1 MNSHPTDINDE
12 TKRVRRL
19 ISVLGILLV
28 LSGQFLDF
36 STPIPDNVLLPP
48 YMWLSILGILLFI
61 CGLVLR
67 PVPFIQ
73 ALAARLPHARTFS
86 WVLAAAVVSVFAA
99 AAMIRF
105 EAYNRLNY
113 IPILTLWLISIICYL
128 TAFCSRPFS
137 AVRWREWLRDHRS
150 EIVAVAL
157 ITIVA
162 AILRFYLLGK
172 IPRIINGDE
181 GAMGLIAQ
189 TTTSGDLNNP
199 FALWQNFSAL
209 YLQITN
215 LLSRFFGTTPFALRF
230 LPAIGGTLA
239 IPALYLFA
247 RQIAGRRTALIAATL
262 LAISHTHIHFS
273 RIAPVAYIHDTWL
286 IPLELYFLLSG
297 IQKRSSWRAAV
308 AGILLA
314 LHYSV
319 YLTAQLVTALILV
332 YMLVGLLLLRSW
344 FKPALRQLAVFWGGF
359 LIVVLP
365 EACYV
370 WGHPDEFF
378 SRLNADGSMQSG
390 WLAVT
395 MAQTGQ
401 SAFQILGGRVVHAF
415 LSLIYYPAIE
425 FYGSPMP
432 MLSFILAALFLLGLG
447 ISLWRTRS
455 PGNLLLNG
463 YFWAP
468 TLAVGIFAMPPA
480 ADSYRMLTV
489 LPAAFL
495 MAAVALDQML
505 DLLGL
510 GWKSSRTGYTIAV
523 SCVLMSLLGFNLWTY
538 FGDFG
543 GQCRF
548 GGTPADR
555 FASYLGSYVRT
566 IDNESRVYLLSDADY
581 FYGSHPSVDFLS
593 QHRLIINFPEP
604 VDTLAS
610 SSGETIIANPARIDE
625 LETWIHGHPGGTI
638 NYLYDCTKNILLAYR
653 LP

>member
-1 MNSHPTDINDE
+1 MNSHSTEVNDE

-19 ISVLGILLV
+19 ITILGILLV
-28 LSGQFLDF
+28 LAGQFWDF
-36 STPIPDNVLLPP
+36 STPLPDNVLLPP

-73 ALAARLPHARTFS
+73 SLAARLPHARTFS
-86 WVLAAAVVSVFAA
+86 WVLAAAVASVFTA

-128 TAFCSRPFS
+128 TAFCSEVLAR
-137 AVRWREWLRDHRS
+137 VQWREWFREHRN
-150 EIVAVAL
+150 EILALAL
-157 ITIVA
+157 ITIA
-162 AILRFYLLGK
+162 GACLRFYLLGD

-181 GAMGLIAQ
+181 GSMGLIAQ

-215 LLSRFFGTTPFALRF
+215 LLFRFFGTTPFALRL

-262 LAISHTHIHFS
+262 LTISHTHIHFS

-286 IPLELYFLLSG
+286 IPLELYFLLTG
-297 IQKRSSWRAAV
+297 IQKRSSWRAAI

-319 YLTAQLVTALILV
+319 YLTAQVVTALILV
-332 YMLVGLLLLRSW
+332 YMLVGFLLLRSW
-344 FKPALRQLAVFWGGF
+344 FKPALRQLGVFWGGF
-359 LIVVLP
+359 LIAMLP

-378 SRLNADGSMQSG
+378 SRLNADGSVQSG
-390 WLAVT
+390 WLAQT

-401 SAFQILGGRVVHAF
+401 SAVQVLAGRVVHAF
-415 LSLIYYPAIE
+415 LSLIYYPAID
-425 FYGSPMP
+425 FYGSPIP
-432 MLSFILAALFLLGLG
+432 MLTFLLAALFLLGLG
-447 ISLWRTRS
+447 IALWRTRS
-455 PGNLLLNG
+455 PEHLLLNG

-468 TLAVGIFAMPPA
+468 TLAVGIFATPPS

-495 MAAVALDQML
+495 MAAIALDQL
-505 DLLGL
+505 LELLGL
-510 GWKSSRTGYTIAV
+510 GWKDSRKAYGIAV
-523 SCVLMSLLGFNLWTY
+523 GTVLVSLLVFNLWTY

-548 GGTPADR
+548 GGTPSDR

-566 IDNESRVYLLSDADY
+566 IDSESQVYLLSDTDY

-593 QHRLIINFPEP
+593 HSRSIVNFPGP
-604 VDTLAS
+604 VDTFSA
-610 SSGETIIANPARIDE
+610 SSGETVIANPVRISE
-625 LETWIHGHPGGTI
+625 LETWIHEHPGGKI
-638 NYLYDCTKNILLAYR
+638 NYLHDCTTRILLAYR
-653 LP
+653 VP